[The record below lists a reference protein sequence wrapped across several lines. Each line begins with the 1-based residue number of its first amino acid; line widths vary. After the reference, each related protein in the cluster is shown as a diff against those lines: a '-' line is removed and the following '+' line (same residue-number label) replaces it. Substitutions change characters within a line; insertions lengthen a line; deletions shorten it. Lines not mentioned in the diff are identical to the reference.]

1 MKIIKSL
8 VAEFE
13 DYPHHQISS
22 IIELI
27 KRKTVTA
34 ILKLPT
40 TRKPKPD
47 RITNV
52 TSEQGLNASA

>member
-8 VAEFE
+8 VGEFE

-27 KRKTVTA
+27 KIEK
-34 ILKLPT
+34 
-40 TRKPKPD
+40 
-47 RITNV
+47 
-52 TSEQGLNASA
+52 SEKQ